1 MHREKEQSSK
11 HQTQNS
17 DHEGKILLH
26 SSIYKHE
33 TDYNGS
39 ISQIKRNVHQWSH
52 PQKSRS
58 TLVEQGGK
66 LQHKT
71 ENSQTFRPLQNGCLL
86 VYIGR
91 RTDPSLPH

>member
-11 HQTQNS
+11 HQTQSS

-39 ISQIKRNVHQWSH
+39 VSQTKDVAWQGH
-52 PQKSRS
+52 PQ
-58 TLVEQGGK
+58 V
-66 LQHKT
+66 
-71 ENSQTFRPLQNGCLL
+71 N
-86 VYIGR
+86 
-91 RTDPSLPH
+91 